1 MPDARKR
8 AVIIGGSIAGLFAGL
23 FLRRAGWEA
32 TIFERSPRGLEGRGA
47 EIVTHDELHTALTA
61 CGIEDISS
69 LGVTV
74 PGRVVLARDG
84 SLIEEYKL
92 PQMLA
97 SWGVLHHALLSRF
110 PEQDYRL
117 GMALE
122 RYNQDNQSIT
132 AYFSNGS
139 SETCDLLVGADGIH
153 SAVRGQCLPAVK
165 PAYAGYVAWRGL
177 VPECDLTGATRAA
190 LMDRF
195 GFCLPA
201 GEQMLGYPVAVTK
214 DAITPGRHHYNFVWY
229 RAASQETDLP
239 RLYSS
244 AGGIRRRTPPP
255 KDQLLPEAIA
265 AMRVAASKLLA
276 PQFAEIVACTKEPF
290 VQAIYDLESPR
301 LVDGRAVLIGDA
313 AFVARPHVGM
323 GVTKAAGDAAAL
335 TKAVDEMGE
344 LAAALS
350 RFEYERLGVGRTVL
364 AQARRLGAYMQAQ
377 IGSLEERAMAERYRS
392 PSNVIAETA
401 SVDFL
406 SMPALQREWCGE
418 LIPHPM
424 RRQ

>member
-23 FLRRAGWEA
+23 FLRRAGWEV
-32 TIFERSPRGLEGRGA
+32 TIFERSPRGLEGRGTG
-47 EIVTHDELHTALTA
+47 IVTHGELHTAMTV

-74 PGRVVLARDG
+74 LGRVVLARDG
-84 SLIEEYKL
+84 SVIEEYQL
-92 PQMLA
+92 PQMLT
-97 SWGVLHHALLSRF
+97 SWSVLHRALLSRF

-122 RYNQDNQSIT
+122 RYNQDSQSIT

-153 SAVRGQCLPAVK
+153 SAVRGQYLPSVK

-177 VPECDLTGATRAA
+177 VPECDLTGATRAS
-190 LMDRF
+190 LMNRF
-195 GFCLPA
+195 GFCLPE
-201 GEQMLGYPVAVTK
+201 GEQMLGYPVAVMK
-214 DAITPGRHHYNFVWY
+214 DATAPGRRHYNFVWY
-229 RAASQETDLP
+229 RPAGQETDMP
-239 RLYSS
+239 RLYSPV
-244 AGGIRRRTPPP
+244 GGIRRPP
-255 KDQLLPEAIA
+255 KDQLLAEAIA
-265 AMRVAASKLLA
+265 AMRADAPRLLA
-276 PQFAEIVACTKEPF
+276 PQFAEIVARTREPF

-301 LVDGRAVLIGDA
+301 LVDGRAALIGDA

-335 TKAVDEMGE
+335 AKAVDGIGD
-344 LAAALS
+344 LSAALS
-350 RFEYERLGVGRTVL
+350 RFEYERLGLGRTVL

-377 IGSLEERAMAERYRS
+377 IGSLEERSMAERYRS

-418 LIPHPM
+418 SIPHPM